1 MGMDVYGMN
10 PSSPCGNHFGIT
22 VWGWRP
28 LATYVCEVAPEIA
41 SKCKYWFSNDCDG
54 LNGEDSLLLA
64 DLLQKE
70 IDSGRARDY
79 ARVRQLAIE
88 LAPYEL
94 CYDCNA
100 TGRAGDHPPRDSIV
114 CDRCNGEGCVPPSVE
129 IFVQILREFARFLNA
144 CGGFRFYSERDKR
157 ERAIARSRA
166 NQREIFDAVS
176 RLIDACA
183 KFRGDAV
190 WDE

>member
-1 MGMDVYGMN
+1 MELYGN
-10 PSSPCGNHFGIT
+10 NANANDNRPAWARDDHFGLDRW
-22 VWGWRP
+22 V
-28 LATYVCEVAPEIA
+28 ATYVCELAPEITA
-41 SKCKYWFSNDCDG
+41 WCKSHNDGDG
-54 LNGEDSLLLA
+54 LNGEDSILLA

-70 IDSGRARDY
+70 IEGGRAMNY
-79 ARVRQLAIE
+79 AVEE
-88 LAPYEL
+88 LDLYEL

>member
-64 DLLQKE
+64 DLLRKE
-70 IDSGRARDY
+70 IDSSRTEKY
-79 ARVRQLAIE
+79 ARLRRSQFK
-88 LAPYEL
+88 LAPNKP
-94 CYDCNA
+94 CRICA
-100 TGRAGDHPPRDSIV
+100 GTGVRKPTPEGGAGDRF
-114 CDRCNGEGCVPPSVE
+114 GCCGCYGRGYIPPSPDDYDFPIE
-129 IFVQILREFARFLNA
+129 ILQDFVHFLRHS
-144 CGGFRFYSERDKR
+144 GGF
-157 ERAIARSRA
+157 
-166 NQREIFDAVS
+166 EI
-176 RLIDACA
+176 
-183 KFRGDAV
+183 
-190 WDE
+190 W

>member
-1 MGMDVYGMN
+1 MHIYGNKPKN
-10 PSSPCGNHFGIT
+10 PWSGHFEIDER
-22 VWGWRP
+22 GWRI
-28 LATYVCEVAPEIA
+28 LATYACELAPEIT
-41 SKCKYWFSNDCDG
+41 SKGWFANDVDG
-54 LNGEDSLLLA
+54 LNDEDSILLA
-64 DLLQKE
+64 DILQKE

-114 CDRCNGEGCVPPSVE
+114 CDRCNGEGFVPPSVE
-129 IFVQILREFARFLNA
+129 IFVQILREFAGFLNA